1 MIGGL
6 RMGRSEDHRG
16 RSGFCRRLIAAAVV
30 GLAFAAGCRSVP
42 RVLTAP
48 EQGVI
53 DRKDVEYPAD
63 LELREFVSNLPNPTS
78 IAVEPDGSL
87 LVAGGSPDEEP
98 YIWRIRAT
106 DNHIESFYP
115 RGRQLPFDLPLG
127 GWRMFGPIGG
137 MAVFR
142 GEVYVSHRDENGF
155 GVITAFNNNGD
166 HRTVVAHLP
175 AQGDFG
181 VTDIAIQ
188 EKGTGGEGK
197 LFFGIGTATNSGVVG
212 VDNWE
217 AGWVVKHPEV
227 CDIPLKDISL
237 FGARFNSPNPA
248 AGLFTGSTI
257 SVTAGFQPFGNAFA
271 LRVPGARDGKANG
284 VIMSISPH
292 GGMPKVEAHGLHHPR
307 GIGFDQSG
315 FVPYF
320 TDMGMEPRGTRPIN
334 RDPDALYK
342 WSGGNPWYGWPDF
355 SRDFNL
361 ITDDDTGRQYQPPSD
376 MVAPSGYPQIAPMI
390 NLKASELRDPQTLQL
405 QRTLLAAVFP
415 WMAGAAKFQF
425 IPEDSPFNQFP
436 GFSNT
441 VVVALSG
448 DRLPFATGGRPL
460 VGPGEY
466 KVPDGFKLVI
476 VDLDRRTVRDFIR
489 NTANLPAS
497 KIPGAAPFLLERPC
511 DIKFAGNVAYI
522 LDAGSM
528 RIQDNKPHLDRS
540 HLGHIYKLTIPQRRA
555 PATMPASTQAQ

>member
-1 MIGGL
+1 LGVW
-6 RMGRSEDHRG
+6 RW
-16 RSGFCRRLIAAAVV
+16 LILAAA
-30 GLAFAAGCRSVP
+30 GIACAGGCRSAP
-42 RVLTAP
+42 RMLTAP

-53 DRKDVEYPAD
+53 DRKDIEYPAD
-63 LELREFVSNLPNPTS
+63 LELREFVAGLPNPTS

-87 LVAGGSPDEEP
+87 LVAGGLPDEEP
-98 YIWRIRAT
+98 YIWRVRAS
-106 DNHIESFYP
+106 DNRIESFYP

-142 GEVYVSHRDENGF
+142 GEVYVSHRDQNGF
-155 GVITAFNNNGD
+155 GAITAFDNSGN

-197 LFFGIGTATNSGVVG
+197 LFFGVGTATNSGVVG
-212 VDNWE
+212 VDNWN
-217 AGWVVKHPEV
+217 AGWVVQHPEV
-227 CDIPLKDISL
+227 CDIPLRDIVL
-237 FGARFNSPNPA
+237 FGARFNSPNPM

-257 SVTAGFQPFGNAFA
+257 SVTAGFQPFGNAFS

-292 GGMPKVEAHGLHHPR
+292 GGMPKIEAHGLHHPR
-307 GIGFDQSG
+307 GIGFDASG

-355 SRDFNL
+355 SRDFKL
-361 ITDDDTGRQYQPPSD
+361 INDDDAGRQYQPPTE

-390 NLKASELRDPQTLQL
+390 NLKASELRDPLPG
-405 QRTLLAAVFP
+405 TLLAVTFP
-415 WMAGAAKFQF
+415 WMSGAAKFQF

-436 GFSNT
+436 GFSNA
-441 VVVALSG
+441 VIVALSG
-448 DRLPFATGGRPL
+448 DRLPFSTGGRPL
-460 VGPGEY
+460 VGPGDF
-466 KVPDGFKLVI
+466 KVADGFKLVI
-476 VDLDRRTVRDFIR
+476 VDLDRHMWRDFIR

-497 KIPGAAPFLLERPC
+497 KISGAAPYLLERPC
-511 DIKFAGNVAYI
+511 DVKFAGDVAYI

-528 RIQDNKPHLDRS
+528 RIEDNKPHLDRN
-540 HLGHIYKLTIPQRRA
+540 HLGHIYKLMIPHHTA
-555 PATMPASTQAQ
+555 PATKPATTQDQ